1 MYVLTSVLAI
11 VASAFLAILATFVP
25 GRAGVRLH
33 WLFKPLTTILVFVLM
48 VPGPALSTLPGI
60 AISAGL
66 ALSLAGDVFL
76 MLPGDRFLGGLASF
90 LLAHLAYVV
99 AFSSG
104 VGLLPHPWV
113 AVPYAA
119 ATLAFLALLW
129 PGLGP
134 RLRVPVTLYVA
145 LLALMAAQACGRALS
160 LGTFASLLGAV
171 GAAIFVVSDA
181 TLAFDR
187 FRTRFR
193 WAKAA
198 VLSTYWVAQTL
209 IALSTRG

>member
-1 MYVLTSVLAI
+1 MLTSLLAI
-11 VASAFLAILATFVP
+11 AASAFLAILATFLP

-33 WLFKPLTTILVFVLM
+33 WLFKPLTTILVFVLL

-60 AISAGL
+60 TISAGL

-76 MLPGDRFLGGLASF
+76 MLPGDRFLGGLTSF

-113 AVPYAA
+113 ALPYAA
-119 ATLAFLALLW
+119 ATAAFLPLLW
-129 PGLGP
+129 PGLKP
-134 RLRVPVTLYVA
+134 RLRVPVVVYVA
-145 LLALMAAQACGRALS
+145 ILSLMAAQACGRALS
-160 LGTFASLLGAV
+160 LGTGASILGAV
-171 GAAIFVVSDA
+171 GAATFVVSDA

-187 FRTRFR
+187 FRVPFR
-193 WAKAA
+193 WAKAV
-198 VLSTYWVAQTL
+198 VLSTYWAAQAL
-209 IALSTRG
+209 IALSARG